1 MNHFPND
8 AKEKASWLNWEVCC
22 FLEWKI
28 KASLLEKWLS
38 LGSLLHCLRKCVN
51 GSLGKKSQNVRQ
63 VLNIQGQAGGRLAK
77 WEVESYIGV
86 GQEMKA

>member
-51 GSLGKKSQNVRQ
+51 GKKSQNIRQ
-63 VLNIQGQAGGRLAK
+63 VFNVQGQAGGRVTK
-77 WEVESYIGV
+77 WEVESCIGV
-86 GQEMKA
+86 GQEMKIEGL